1 MYGIPSL
8 TSTTGI
14 YKGRVIRYRGPGVGI
29 AGLPLAPPVLNP
41 DPIMKFK
48 VNRNHF
54 FNGLSSV
61 TNVVGNR
68 ATMPILQNV
77 LIEAEGDMIT
87 LTTTNLDLGICCRI
101 KASVSSPGRIT
112 LPVKKLV
119 PIIRA
124 LSSADTIVELT
135 GKDRVKI
142 TSGSSVFQ
150 LAGLPADQFPPISNF
165 AGQPTIT
172 IDQDNLG
179 SMLRKV
185 SYAQSTDENRYILN
199 GVFFEFSAGKLT
211 LVATDGRRLAKCEQK
226 LEGSDK
232 TLALILP
239 ARTITELSR
248 LLKSG
253 GKVHVSNNERQ
264 VGFTIDIPTNDEGL
278 VDRIQLV
285 SKVVEGNYPNYRQ
298 VIPKDAGSKVR
309 LEREKLLESVQRA
322 ALMTDDRS
330 NTIRMTVS
338 KKTQNLEISAKSD
351 SGEAHEPIA
360 VKYDGPEV
368 NIAFN
373 PQYVIE
379 PLRNVTEDEIDF
391 EFKDDMSP
399 GVIRGL
405 KEDFL
410 CVVMPQRIS

>member
-1 MYGIPSL
+1 
-8 TSTTGI
+8 
-14 YKGRVIRYRGPGVGI
+14 
-29 AGLPLAPPVLNP
+29 
-41 DPIMKFK
+41 MKFK

-77 LIEAEGDMIT
+77 LIEAEGDTVT
-87 LTTTNLDLGICCRI
+87 LTTNNLDLGICCRI
-101 KASVSSPGRIT
+101 KAAVSSPGRIT

-124 LSSADTIVELT
+124 LSSAETIVELT

-150 LAGLPADQFPPISNF
+150 IAGLPADQFPPISNF
-165 AGQPTIT
+165 AGQPTIA

-298 VIPKDAGSKVR
+298 VIPKEAGSKVR
-309 LEREKLLESVQRA
+309 LEREKLLDSVTRA
-322 ALMTDDRS
+322 ALMCDDRN
-330 NTIRMTVS
+330 NTIRLTVS
-338 KKTQNLEISAKSD
+338 KKDQNLEISAKSD

-373 PQYVIE
+373 PQYVVE
-379 PLRNVTEDEIDF
+379 PLKAVTEDEIDF

>member
-1 MYGIPSL
+1 M
-8 TSTTGI
+8 
-14 YKGRVIRYRGPGVGI
+14 GI
-29 AGLPLAPPVLNP
+29 AGLPLAPSMLNS

-77 LIEAEGDMIT
+77 LIEAEGDTIT

-101 KASVSSPGRIT
+101 KAAVSSPGRIT

-124 LSSADTIVELT
+124 LSSAETIVELT

-150 LAGLPADQFPPISNF
+150 IAGLPADQFPPISNF
-165 AGQPTIT
+165 AGQPTIA

-199 GVFFEFSAGKLT
+199 GVFFEFSSGKLT

-226 LEGSDK
+226 LEGSEK

-298 VIPKDAGSKVR
+298 VIPKEAGSKVR

-322 ALMTDDRS
+322 ALMTDDRN
-330 NTIRMTVS
+330 NTIRMSVS
-338 KKTQNLEISAKSD
+338 KKSQNLEISAKSD

-360 VKYDGPEV
+360 VKYDGPDV

>member
-1 MYGIPSL
+1 
-8 TSTTGI
+8 
-14 YKGRVIRYRGPGVGI
+14 
-29 AGLPLAPPVLNP
+29 
-41 DPIMKFK
+41 MKFK

-77 LIEAEGDMIT
+77 LIEAEGDTVT

-150 LAGLPADQFPPISNF
+150 IAGLPADQFPPISNF
-165 AGQPTIT
+165 AGQPAIG

-179 SMLRKV
+179 AMLRKV

-199 GVFFEFSAGKLT
+199 GVFFELTAGKLT

-226 LEGSDK
+226 LEGSDR
-232 TLALILP
+232 TFALILP

-253 GKVHVSNNERQ
+253 GKVHVSLNERQ

-330 NTIRMTVS
+330 NTIRMSVA

-351 SGEAHEPIA
+351 AGEAHEPIA
-360 VKYDGPEV
+360 VKYDGPDV

-379 PLRNVTEDEIDF
+379 PLRNVTEDEVDF

>member
-1 MYGIPSL
+1 M
-8 TSTTGI
+8 
-14 YKGRVIRYRGPGVGI
+14 
-29 AGLPLAPPVLNP
+29 LNS

-77 LIEAEGDMIT
+77 LIEAEGDTIT

-101 KASVSSPGRIT
+101 KAAVSSPGRIT

-124 LSSADTIVELT
+124 LSSAETIVELT

-142 TSGSSVFQ
+142 TSGSSIFQ
-150 LAGLPADQFPPISNF
+150 IAGLPADQFPPISNF
-165 AGQPTIT
+165 AGQPTIA

-199 GVFFEFSAGKLT
+199 GVFFEFSSGKLT

-226 LEGSDK
+226 LEGSEK

-298 VIPKDAGSKVR
+298 VIPKEAGSKVR

-322 ALMTDDRS
+322 ALMTDDRN
-330 NTIRMTVS
+330 NTIRMSVS
-338 KKTQNLEISAKSD
+338 KKSQNLEISAKSD

-360 VKYDGPEV
+360 VKYDGPDV

>member
-1 MYGIPSL
+1 M
-8 TSTTGI
+8 
-14 YKGRVIRYRGPGVGI
+14 GI
-29 AGLPLAPPVLNP
+29 AGLPLTPRLLNS

-77 LIEAEGDMIT
+77 LIEAEGDTVT

-101 KASVSSPGRIT
+101 KAAVSSPGRIT

-124 LSSADTIVELT
+124 LSSAETIVELT

-150 LAGLPADQFPPISNF
+150 IAGLPADQFPPISNF
-165 AGQPTIT
+165 AGQPTIA

-298 VIPKDAGSKVR
+298 VIPKEAGSKVR

-322 ALMTDDRS
+322 ALMTDDRN

-338 KKTQNLEISAKSD
+338 KKSQNLEISAKSE

>member
-1 MYGIPSL
+1 M
-8 TSTTGI
+8 
-14 YKGRVIRYRGPGVGI
+14 GI
-29 AGLPLAPPVLNP
+29 AGLPLTPRLLNS

-77 LIEAEGDMIT
+77 LIEAEGDTVT

-101 KASVSSPGRIT
+101 KAAVSSPGRIT

-124 LSSADTIVELT
+124 LSSAETIVELT

-150 LAGLPADQFPPISNF
+150 IAGLPADQFPPISNF
-165 AGQPTIT
+165 AGQPTIA

-226 LEGSDK
+226 LEGSEK

-298 VIPKDAGSKVR
+298 VIPKEAGSKVR

-322 ALMTDDRS
+322 ALMTDDRN

-338 KKTQNLEISAKSD
+338 KKSQNLEISAKSE

>member
-1 MYGIPSL
+1 M
-8 TSTTGI
+8 
-14 YKGRVIRYRGPGVGI
+14 GI
-29 AGLPLAPPVLNP
+29 AGLPLAPPVLNS
-41 DPIMKFK
+41 DSIMKFK

-165 AGQPTIT
+165 AGQSTIT

-298 VIPKDAGSKVR
+298 VIPKDVGSKVR

>member
-1 MYGIPSL
+1 M
-8 TSTTGI
+8 
-14 YKGRVIRYRGPGVGI
+14 GI

-298 VIPKDAGSKVR
+298 VIPKEAGSKVR

>member
-1 MYGIPSL
+1 
-8 TSTTGI
+8 
-14 YKGRVIRYRGPGVGI
+14 
-29 AGLPLAPPVLNP
+29 
-41 DPIMKFK
+41 MKFK

-298 VIPKDAGSKVR
+298 VIPKDVGSKVR

>member
-1 MYGIPSL
+1 
-8 TSTTGI
+8 
-14 YKGRVIRYRGPGVGI
+14 
-29 AGLPLAPPVLNP
+29 
-41 DPIMKFK
+41 MKFK

-77 LIEAEGDMIT
+77 LIEAEGDTIT

-101 KASVSSPGRIT
+101 KANISSPGRIT

-124 LSSADTIVELT
+124 LSGAETTVELT

-142 TSGSSVFQ
+142 TSGSSVFHV
-150 LAGLPADQFPPISNF
+150 AGLPADQFPPLASF
-165 AGQPTIT
+165 SGQAAIA
-172 IDQDNLG
+172 IEQEDLG

-199 GVFFEFSAGKLT
+199 GVFFEFAGGKLT
-211 LVATDGRRLAKCEQK
+211 VVATDGRRLAKCERQ
-226 LEGSDK
+226 LEGPEK
-232 TLALILP
+232 PLALILP
-239 ARTITELSR
+239 ARTITELQR
-248 LLKSG
+248 LLKVG
-253 GKVHVSNNERQ
+253 GKAHVMHNERQ
-264 VGFTIDIPTNDEGL
+264 VGFTIDIPKNEEGL

-309 LEREKLLESVQRA
+309 VEREKLLDSVARA
-322 ALMTDDRS
+322 GLMCDERN
-330 NTIRMTVS
+330 NTIRMSVS

-360 VKYDGPEV
+360 VKYDGPDV

-373 PQYVIE
+373 PTYVLE
-379 PLRNVTEDEIDF
+379 PLRAVTEDELDF

>member
-1 MYGIPSL
+1 
-8 TSTTGI
+8 
-14 YKGRVIRYRGPGVGI
+14 
-29 AGLPLAPPVLNP
+29 
-41 DPIMKFK
+41 MKFK

-165 AGQPTIT
+165 AGQSTIT

-179 SMLRKV
+179 AMLRKV

-298 VIPKDAGSKVR
+298 VIPKDVGSKVR

>member
-1 MYGIPSL
+1 M
-8 TSTTGI
+8 
-14 YKGRVIRYRGPGVGI
+14 GI
-29 AGLPLAPPVLNP
+29 AGLPLAPPVLNS
-41 DPIMKFK
+41 DSIMKFK

-298 VIPKDAGSKVR
+298 VIPKDVGSKVR

>member
-1 MYGIPSL
+1 
-8 TSTTGI
+8 
-14 YKGRVIRYRGPGVGI
+14 VGNE
-29 AGLPLAPPVLNP
+29 GLPHPLPVLNSFV
-41 DPIMKFK
+41 IMKFK

-61 TNVVGNR
+61 TNVVGSR

-77 LIEAEGDMIT
+77 LIEAEGDTIT

-124 LSSADTIVELT
+124 LSSSDTIVELT

-150 LAGLPADQFPPISNF
+150 IAGLPADQFPPISNF
-165 AGQPTIT
+165 TGQPTIS
-172 IDQDNLG
+172 INQDDLG
-179 SMLRKV
+179 DMLRKV
-185 SYAQSTDENRYILN
+185 SYAQSSDENRYILN
-199 GVFFEFSAGKLT
+199 GVFFEFAEGKLT
-211 LVATDGRRLAKCEQK
+211 VVATDGRRLAKCERK
-226 LEGSDK
+226 IAGSDK
-232 TLALILP
+232 ALALILP
-239 ARTITELSR
+239 ARTIIELMR

-253 GKVHVSNNERQ
+253 GEAHVSHNERQ
-264 VGFTIDIPTNDEGL
+264 VGFTIDIPKNEEGL

-298 VIPKDAGSKVR
+298 VIPKEVGSKVR
-309 LEREKLLESVQRA
+309 LEREKLLESVNRA
-322 ALMTDDRS
+322 ALMTDDRN
-330 NTIRMTVS
+330 NTIRMSVS
-338 KKTQNLEISAKSD
+338 KKTQNLEISAKSE

-360 VKYDGPEV
+360 VKYEGPDV

-373 PQYVIE
+373 PQYITD
-379 PLRNVTEDEIDF
+379 PLKALTEDEIDF
-391 EFKDDMSP
+391 EFKDEMSP

-405 KEDFL
+405 KDDFL

>member
-1 MYGIPSL
+1 
-8 TSTTGI
+8 
-14 YKGRVIRYRGPGVGI
+14 
-29 AGLPLAPPVLNP
+29 
-41 DPIMKFK
+41 MKFK

-77 LIEAEGDMIT
+77 LIEAEGDTIT

-101 KASVSSPGRIT
+101 KAAVSSPGRIT

-124 LSSADTIVELT
+124 LSSAETIVELT

-150 LAGLPADQFPPISNF
+150 IAGLPADQFPPIANF
-165 AGQPTIT
+165 AGQPTIA

-199 GVFFEFSAGKLT
+199 GVFFEFSSGKLT

-226 LEGSDK
+226 LEGSEK

-298 VIPKDAGSKVR
+298 VIPKEAGSKVR

-322 ALMTDDRS
+322 ALMTDDRN
-330 NTIRMTVS
+330 NTIRMSVS
-338 KKTQNLEISAKSD
+338 KKSQNLEISAKSD

-360 VKYDGPEV
+360 VKYDGPDV

>member
-1 MYGIPSL
+1 
-8 TSTTGI
+8 
-14 YKGRVIRYRGPGVGI
+14 
-29 AGLPLAPPVLNP
+29 
-41 DPIMKFK
+41 MKFK

-135 GKDRVKI
+135 GKDRIKI

>member
-1 MYGIPSL
+1 
-8 TSTTGI
+8 
-14 YKGRVIRYRGPGVGI
+14 VGI
-29 AGLPLAPPVLNP
+29 AGLPLAPPVLNS
-41 DPIMKFK
+41 DSIMKFK

-165 AGQPTIT
+165 AGQSTIT

-298 VIPKDAGSKVR
+298 VIPKDVGSKVR

>member
-1 MYGIPSL
+1 
-8 TSTTGI
+8 
-14 YKGRVIRYRGPGVGI
+14 VGI
-29 AGLPLAPPVLNP
+29 AGLPLTPRLLNS

-77 LIEAEGDMIT
+77 LIEAEGDTVT

-101 KASVSSPGRIT
+101 KAAVSSPGRIT

-124 LSSADTIVELT
+124 LSSAETIVELT

-150 LAGLPADQFPPISNF
+150 IAGLPADQFPPISNF
-165 AGQPTIT
+165 AGQPTIA

-298 VIPKDAGSKVR
+298 VIPKEAGSKVR

-322 ALMTDDRS
+322 ALMTDDRN

-338 KKTQNLEISAKSD
+338 KKNQNLEISAKSD

>member
-1 MYGIPSL
+1 
-8 TSTTGI
+8 
-14 YKGRVIRYRGPGVGI
+14 VGI

>member
-1 MYGIPSL
+1 
-8 TSTTGI
+8 
-14 YKGRVIRYRGPGVGI
+14 
-29 AGLPLAPPVLNP
+29 
-41 DPIMKFK
+41 MKFK

-68 ATMPILQNV
+68 ATMPILQN
-77 LIEAEGDMIT
+77 EGDTVT

-101 KASVSSPGRIT
+101 KAAVSSPGRIT

-124 LSSADTIVELT
+124 LSSAETIVELT

-150 LAGLPADQFPPISNF
+150 IAGLPADQFPPISNF
-165 AGQPTIT
+165 AGQPTIA

-226 LEGSDK
+226 LEGSEK

-298 VIPKDAGSKVR
+298 VIPKEAGSKVR

-322 ALMTDDRS
+322 ALMTDDRN

-338 KKTQNLEISAKSD
+338 KKSQNLEISAKSD

>member
-1 MYGIPSL
+1 
-8 TSTTGI
+8 
-14 YKGRVIRYRGPGVGI
+14 
-29 AGLPLAPPVLNP
+29 
-41 DPIMKFK
+41 MKFK

-77 LIEAEGDMIT
+77 LIEAEGDTVT

-150 LAGLPADQFPPISNF
+150 IAGLPADQFPPISNF
-165 AGQPTIT
+165 AGQPTIA

-179 SMLRKV
+179 AMLRKV

-199 GVFFEFSAGKLT
+199 GVFFEFAATKLT

-298 VIPKDAGSKVR
+298 VIPKEAGSKVR

-330 NTIRMTVS
+330 NTIRMSVG

-360 VKYDGPEV
+360 VKYDGPDV

-379 PLRNVTEDEIDF
+379 PLRNVTEDEVDF

>member
-1 MYGIPSL
+1 
-8 TSTTGI
+8 
-14 YKGRVIRYRGPGVGI
+14 
-29 AGLPLAPPVLNP
+29 
-41 DPIMKFK
+41 MKFK

-77 LIEAEGDMIT
+77 LIEAEGDTIT

-101 KASVSSPGRIT
+101 KAAVSSPGRIT

-124 LSSADTIVELT
+124 LSSAETIVELT

-150 LAGLPADQFPPISNF
+150 IAGLPADQFPPIANF
-165 AGQPTIT
+165 AGQPTIA

-199 GVFFEFSAGKLT
+199 GVFFEFSSGKLT

-226 LEGSDK
+226 LEGSEK

-239 ARTITELSR
+239 ARTITELSC

-298 VIPKDAGSKVR
+298 VIPKEAGSKVR

-322 ALMTDDRS
+322 ALMTDDRN
-330 NTIRMTVS
+330 NTIRMSVS
-338 KKTQNLEISAKSD
+338 KKSQNLEISAKSD

-360 VKYDGPEV
+360 VKYDGPDV

>member
-1 MYGIPSL
+1 M
-8 TSTTGI
+8 
-14 YKGRVIRYRGPGVGI
+14 
-29 AGLPLAPPVLNP
+29 LNS

-77 LIEAEGDMIT
+77 LIEAEGDTIT

-101 KASVSSPGRIT
+101 KAAVSSPGRIT

-124 LSSADTIVELT
+124 LSSAETIVELT

-150 LAGLPADQFPPISNF
+150 IAGLPADQFPPISNF
-165 AGQPTIT
+165 AGQPTIA

-199 GVFFEFSAGKLT
+199 GVFFEFSSGKLT

-226 LEGSDK
+226 LEGSEK

-298 VIPKDAGSKVR
+298 VIPKEAGSKVR

-322 ALMTDDRS
+322 ALMTDDRN
-330 NTIRMTVS
+330 NTIRMSVS
-338 KKTQNLEISAKSD
+338 KKSQNLEISAKSD

-360 VKYDGPEV
+360 VKYDGPDV

>member
-1 MYGIPSL
+1 M
-8 TSTTGI
+8 
-14 YKGRVIRYRGPGVGI
+14 GI
-29 AGLPLAPPVLNP
+29 AGLPLTPRLLNS

-77 LIEAEGDMIT
+77 LIEAEGDTVT

-101 KASVSSPGRIT
+101 KAAVSSPGRIT

-124 LSSADTIVELT
+124 LSSAETIVELT

-150 LAGLPADQFPPISNF
+150 IAGLPADQFPPISNF
-165 AGQPTIT
+165 AGQPTIA

-298 VIPKDAGSKVR
+298 VIPKEAGSKVR

-322 ALMTDDRS
+322 ALMTDDRN

-338 KKTQNLEISAKSD
+338 KKNQNLEISAKSD

>member
-1 MYGIPSL
+1 
-8 TSTTGI
+8 
-14 YKGRVIRYRGPGVGI
+14 VGI
-29 AGLPLAPPVLNP
+29 AGLPLTPSLLNS

-77 LIEAEGDMIT
+77 LIEAEGDTIT

-101 KASVSSPGRIT
+101 KAAVSSPGRIT

-124 LSSADTIVELT
+124 LSSAETIVELT

-150 LAGLPADQFPPISNF
+150 IAGLPADQFPPISNF
-165 AGQPTIT
+165 AGQPTIA

-199 GVFFEFSAGKLT
+199 GVFFEFSSGKLT

-226 LEGSDK
+226 LEGSEK

-298 VIPKDAGSKVR
+298 VIPKEAGSKVR

-322 ALMTDDRS
+322 ALMTDDRN

-338 KKTQNLEISAKSD
+338 KKSQNLEISAKSE

>member
-1 MYGIPSL
+1 
-8 TSTTGI
+8 
-14 YKGRVIRYRGPGVGI
+14 
-29 AGLPLAPPVLNP
+29 
-41 DPIMKFK
+41 MKFK

-77 LIEAEGDMIT
+77 LIEAEGDTIT

-101 KASVSSPGRIT
+101 KAAVSSPGRIT

-124 LSSADTIVELT
+124 LSSAETIVELT

-150 LAGLPADQFPPISNF
+150 IAGLPADQFPPISNF
-165 AGQPTIT
+165 AGQPTIA

-199 GVFFEFSAGKLT
+199 GVFFEFSSGKLT

-226 LEGSDK
+226 LEGSEK

-298 VIPKDAGSKVR
+298 VIPKEAGSKVR

-322 ALMTDDRS
+322 ALMTDDRN
-330 NTIRMTVS
+330 NTIRMSVS
-338 KKTQNLEISAKSD
+338 KKSQNLEISAKSD